1 MAKSKKSNISQI
13 ATKAVMAVGGGVA
26 GNRVSDALET
36 VLPASMVEH
45 APAVTAIAGVAGAV
59 FLPKFESIF
68 LGMTAVA
75 GAEVVEK
82 LAFSKAK
89 PSTTAVNYVPPVV
102 VNGNNPNAAV
112 VY

>member
-1 MAKSKKSNISQI
+1 MAKTKKSNISQI
-13 ATKAVMAVGGGVA
+13 AIKAVMAIGGGVA

-89 PSTTAVNYVPPVV
+89 DTKVNYVPPVV